1 MRERRKL
8 LTSLLQPFHSRTKGI
23 NGIHGINESKELLM
37 KVKGLAA
44 LKAGGPLESFEFER
58 RSLAATDVAFKITHA
73 GICHSDIHQVREE
86 WGPALFPMVPGH
98 EIVGVVTEIGSSV
111 SKFKIGD
118 RIGVGV
124 FIDSCRICEP
134 CKSGLQQY
142 CDEGMTGT
150 YNGYERDGKTIAF
163 GGYSNGFVIDQDYAV
178 TIPSNLDMAGV
189 APLLC
194 AGITLYSPIKHF
206 KVTRGSKVAVM
217 GLGGLGHMGVKFA
230 AAMGAEV
237 TVLSHSANKKE
248 DALRMGAK
256 EFVVVRSDEDLKP
269 LKRKFDLI
277 LNTVSAMVDINQY
290 LATLKIDGTLVII
303 GLPDSPYAVSAGA
316 MLNGR
321 KSLTGSMIG
330 GMPEL
335 QEMLDFAGLHN
346 IVSDIE
352 LINADYVEEAYR
364 RTVASDVKYR
374 FVIDA
379 STF

>member
-1 MRERRKL
+1 
-8 LTSLLQPFHSRTKGI
+8 
-23 NGIHGINESKELLM
+23 M

-44 LKAGGPLESFEFER
+44 LRPGGPLQPYEFER
-58 RSLAATDVAFKITHA
+58 RSLGARDVAFKITYA

-98 EIVGVVTEIGSSV
+98 EIVGIVSEVGSAV
-111 SKFKIGD
+111 DKFKIGD

-124 FIDSCRICEP
+124 FIDSCRNCPP

-163 GGYSNGFVIDQDYAV
+163 GGYSTGFVIDQDYAV
-178 TIPSNLDMAGV
+178 TIPENLDMAGV

-194 AGITLYSPIKHF
+194 AGITLYSPIRHF
-206 KVTRGSKVAVM
+206 KVGPGMQVAVM

-230 AAMGAEV
+230 AALGAEV
-237 TVLSHSANKKE
+237 TVISHSSNKRD

-256 EFVVVRSDEDLKP
+256 DFKVVKSSEDLKD
-269 LKRKFDLI
+269 LNRKFDLV
-277 LNTVSAMVDINQY
+277 LNTVSALIDINAY
-290 LATLKIDGTLVII
+290 LNILKIDGTMVII
-303 GLPDSPYAVSAGA
+303 GLPDSPYSVSAGA
-316 MLNGR
+316 LLNGR

-335 QEMLDFAGLHN
+335 QEMINFAGQHN

-352 LINADYVEEAYR
+352 LVKADYVEKAYE
-364 RTVASDVKYR
+364 RTVASDVRYR

-379 STF
+379 NTF